1 MSESSKEKEK
11 SEEIFIEKK
20 NIENKNE
27 EEEINNFSIGG
38 NIVFNDFKINLS
50 SKYILNR
57 DPETNLLNSSSI
69 LSFSHQLTP
78 WMKYSLKEHKGALKF
93 MTSMSPISN
102 FLLTTKF
109 ELDNTEKTT
118 STPINVMAKY
128 NFNNN
133 LILQLGIIDYNL
145 IKEKIPSNFCAGI
158 YKPLNLWGNNK
169 LGAGIFMNY
178 SLNEKLFK
186 KFNFA
191 FDISNTYLKTI
202 VNFSNSKK
210 NKSSQAEKNLKING
224 EIKVSDKLTMGTEVN
239 YNNTGSK
246 GTKIQLFTKYAID
259 QFTDFFGKWDDK
271 DKSIMF
277 KMNHNFRGLLKLGII
292 GKFTPVESDKKEG
305 RFFKIPPFKT
315 KTGISIDISEPQIL
329 AIWA

>member
-20 NIENKNE
+20 NIENKNEE

-78 WMKYSLKEHKGALKF
+78 WMKYSLNEHKGALKF

-128 NFNNN
+128 NFKNN

-202 VNFSNSKK
+202 VNFSNIKK

-292 GKFTPVESDKKEG
+292 GKFTPVEGDKKEG

-315 KTGISIDISEPQIL
+315 KTGISIDISEPQI
-329 AIWA
+329 

>member
-20 NIENKNE
+20 NIENKNEE

-145 IKEKIPSNFCAGI
+145 IKEKIPTNFCAGI

-202 VNFSNSKK
+202 VNFSNIKK

-271 DKSIMF
+271 DKSVMF
-277 KMNHNFRGLLKLGII
+277 RMNHNFRGLLKLGIT
-292 GKFTPVESDKKEG
+292 GKFTPVEGDKKEG

-315 KTGISIDISEPQIL
+315 KTGISIDISEPQI
-329 AIWA
+329 

>member
-145 IKEKIPSNFCAGI
+145 IKEKIPTNFCAGI

-202 VNFSNSKK
+202 VNFSNIKK

-277 KMNHNFRGLLKLGII
+277 RMNHNFRGLLKLGIT
-292 GKFTPVESDKKEG
+292 GKFTPVEGDKKEG

-315 KTGISIDISEPQIL
+315 KTGISIDISEPQI
-329 AIWA
+329 

>member
-27 EEEINNFSIGG
+27 EEEEINNFSIGG

-50 SKYILNR
+50 SKCILNR

-102 FLLTTKF
+102 FLLTTKL

-128 NFNNN
+128 NFKNN

-145 IKEKIPSNFCAGI
+145 IKEKIPTNFCAGI

-246 GTKIQLFTKYAID
+246 GTKIQLFTKYAFD

-277 KMNHNFRGLLKLGII
+277 KMNHNFRGLLKLGIT
-292 GKFTPVESDKKEG
+292 GKFTPVEGDKNEG

-315 KTGISIDISEPQIL
+315 KTGISIDISEPQI
-329 AIWA
+329 

>member
-1 MSESSKEKEK
+1 MSESFKEKEK

-145 IKEKIPSNFCAGI
+145 IKEKIPTNFCAGI

-315 KTGISIDISEPQIL
+315 KTGISIDISEPQI
-329 AIWA
+329 

>member
-20 NIENKNE
+20 NIENKNEE

-202 VNFSNSKK
+202 VNFSNIKK

-277 KMNHNFRGLLKLGII
+277 RMNHNFRGLLKLGIT
-292 GKFTPVESDKKEG
+292 GKFTPVEGDKKEG

-315 KTGISIDISEPQIL
+315 KTGISIDISEPQI
-329 AIWA
+329 

>member
-20 NIENKNE
+20 NIENKNEE

-128 NFNNN
+128 NFKNN

-145 IKEKIPSNFCAGI
+145 IKEKIPTNFCAGI

-224 EIKVSDKLTMGTEVN
+224 EIKVSDKLTMGTEVI

-277 KMNHNFRGLLKLGII
+277 RMNHNFRGLLKLGIT
-292 GKFTPVESDKKEG
+292 GKFTPVEGDKKEG

-315 KTGISIDISEPQIL
+315 KTGISIDISEPQI
-329 AIWA
+329 